1 MHPGNEVVKFTI
13 GLAVQWNPV
22 NTPDT
27 KWTCSRGHAIVS
39 VLSGCPYIQRDFRK
53 NVTDKIRLKSKTTKE
68 EEQCDQ
74 RSRLHRKGKEV
85 ILCVQGFRKL
95 G

>member
-1 MHPGNEVVKFTI
+1 MASVCTTRLSKFTI

-39 VLSGCPYIQRDFRK
+39 VISGCPYIQRDFRK
-53 NVTDKIRLKSKTTKE
+53 NVTDKIRLKSKQPKRKNSVTK
-68 EEQCDQ
+68 D
-74 RSRLHRKGKEV
+74 RDFSVKARK
-85 ILCVQGFRKL
+85 
-95 G
+95 